1 MQYIYERRK
10 NDFVSNPIRNLAP
23 LPHIHPHLEMIYLE
37 TGSSVAVLDGKEFLI
52 GEGDL
57 FLAFPNQIHAFHD
70 RSALNGWIFIFAPE
84 LFPDLERLFNQ
95 KTPMSPVIERER
107 LPEDFAERL
116 RAATGRIDSL
126 DTFEVITGKGQLL
139 SVLGEVLPAM
149 QLVDSPVAQ
158 DSIRNVLI
166 YCAENFTEPL
176 TLDSLSEALHLN
188 RFYISHVFCQRMG
201 ISFPDFINGLRLERA
216 CHLLSKGCNITEAAY
231 TSGFSS
237 IRTFNRIFA
246 RDMKMTPSQYIQREK
261 VI

>member
-1 MQYIYERRK
+1 MQYFYERRK
-10 NDFVSNPIRNLAP
+10 NDFVSNPIRSLTP

-37 TGSSVAVLDGKEFLI
+37 SGSSVAALDGKEFLI

-70 RSALNGWIFIFAPE
+70 RSELKGWIFIFAPE

-95 KTPMSPVIERER
+95 KTPMNPVIDSGF
-107 LPEDFAERL
+107 LPKDLAERL
-116 RAATGRIDSL
+116 QSASGRIGSSDA
-126 DTFEVITGKGQLL
+126 FEIIAGKGQLL

-149 QLVDSPVAQ
+149 QLVDSPAAQ
-158 DSIRNVLI
+158 DSIKNVLI

-188 RFYISHVFCQRMG
+188 RFYISHIFCKRMG
-201 ISFPDFINGLRLERA
+201 MSFPDFINGLRLERA
-216 CHLLSKGCNITEAAY
+216 CHLLSKGWNITEAAY
-231 TSGFSS
+231 ASGFSS

-246 RDMKMTPSQYIQREK
+246 RDLKMTPSQYIRQEITR
-261 VI
+261 